1 MSGNDDL
8 TAARV
13 RMLEEAGFP
22 PDQAAKLVARNT
34 AEVDTWPPL
43 SEQQRKRLAAL
54 LDLAGADGGL
64 A

>member
-1 MSGNDDL
+1 MTGGDL

-22 PDQAAKLVARNT
+22 PDQAAELVARNT
-34 AEVDTWPPL
+34 AEVATWPPL
-43 SEQQRKRLAAL
+43 SEQQRNRLAAL
-54 LDLAGADGGL
+54 LDVSGADGGP